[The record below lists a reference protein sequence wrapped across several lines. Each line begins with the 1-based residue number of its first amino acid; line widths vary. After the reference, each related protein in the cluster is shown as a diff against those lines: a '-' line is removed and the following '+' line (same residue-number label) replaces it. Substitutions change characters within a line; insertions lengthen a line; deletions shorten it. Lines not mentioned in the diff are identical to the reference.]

1 MASPTEKQAR
11 RSVDSFSADR
21 TATATPDVNAMTADD
36 KAIPDD
42 SSASPQDSS
51 RSESDD
57 NANGNEDNLAHT
69 RSNASTVWVAET
81 MSLPREVLFVAI
93 CCMAQFC
100 TQSAY
105 METLVL
111 LHVIGGTFHVD
122 NPARLAWLVAGYSL
136 TVGTFILFSGRLG
149 DAFGYKRML
158 LIGFSWFSLWS
169 LVAGLSVYSNF
180 TLAVF
185 SRVLQ
190 GIGPAICLPNALALF
205 GAYYPPGHRKAMVF
219 AFFGAVAPMGGV
231 VGGSIAAVLEL
242 EWWPWALWALSIW
255 LAILAVAGYFIIP
268 EPLHRR
274 PAPRGMKNMMID
286 LDIPGAVTGIVALVL
301 FNFAWNQAP
310 IDGWKTPEVL
320 VPLILGLAL
329 FGLFTAIEFK
339 FAPKPLLPFDAV
351 NADVAFVLAA
361 VVCGWATFGV
371 WTLYLVQILQ
381 EIRTLSPLMTCAWFS
396 PVVVT
401 GGLAAVITGKLLGP
415 LKVRP
420 PIVMTMAL
428 VAFTVG
434 IILTAT
440 APENQI
446 YWAQIFVSMLIMPFG
461 MDMSFPAAT
470 LILSDAVA
478 REHQGIGAS
487 LVNTVVNYGIALG
500 VGFAGTVEVNIARG
514 ATSTEDR
521 FKGFRAA
528 MYMGIGLAALG
539 LCVSLSFLTREW
551 RHRREGKKDA
561 EKAAEAQEMRS

>member
-1 MASPTEKQAR
+1 MASPTERQAR
-11 RSVDSFSADR
+11 QSADSFSADR

-57 NANGNEDNLAHT
+57 NANGNEDNLAHA

-169 LVAGLSVYSNF
+169 LVAGLSVYSDF

-539 LCVSLSFLTREW
+539 LCVSLTFLTREW

-561 EKAAEAQEMRS
+561 EKAAEAQEGRS

>member
-11 RSVDSFSADR
+11 QSADSFSADR

-42 SSASPQDSS
+42 SSASPRDSS
-51 RSESDD
+51 RSESDEND
-57 NANGNEDNLAHT
+57 NVNEDNLAHA

-81 MSLPREVLFVAI
+81 MSLPREVLFVTI

-169 LVAGLSVYSNF
+169 LVAGLSVYSDF

-231 VGGSIAAVLEL
+231 VGASIASVLEL

-274 PAPRGMKNMMID
+274 PAPRGVKNMMID
-286 LDIPGAVTGIVALVL
+286 LDIPGAVTGIFALVL

-329 FGLFTAIEFK
+329 FGLFAAIEFK

-521 FKGFRAA
+521 FKGFQAA

-539 LCVSLSFLTREW
+539 LCVSLTFLTREW